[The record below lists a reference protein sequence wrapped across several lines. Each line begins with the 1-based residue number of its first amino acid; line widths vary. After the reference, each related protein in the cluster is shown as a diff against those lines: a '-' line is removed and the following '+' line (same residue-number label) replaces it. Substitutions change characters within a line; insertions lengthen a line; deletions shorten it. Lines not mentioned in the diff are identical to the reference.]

1 MLGFIGV
8 LISAVFKNEGSKGTF
23 YRLFFWLVDDLGLVG
38 GPLVVGR
45 KGLLVEGFHS
55 FLRVSA
61 LLRCL
66 SSGNENSLRNETDY
80 YLAINHC
87 HFSNHGLLKTDPNI
101 VG

>member
-1 MLGFIGV
+1 
-8 LISAVFKNEGSKGTF
+8 
-23 YRLFFWLVDDLGLVG
+23 VDDLGLVG

-80 YLAINHC
+80 YLVINHF
-87 HFSNHGLLKTDPNI
+87 HFPITSRTLKTDPNI